1 MRERFLVDTDEWISF
16 LNKREDA
23 IVLISKLKRQ
33 GEIFSSILTIAEL
46 RAGWTDKTADHFL
59 PIFYAHT
66 KIMDVSRRI
75 AELAG
80 KFLKD
85 YKTRGISLPTVDTLI
100 ASTAI
105 IEDCQMVTGNKKD
118 FPMPQLKLYPL
129 H

>member
-1 MRERFLVDTDEWISF
+1 MSGRFLVDTDEWISF
-16 LNKREDA
+16 LNKRENA
-23 IVLISKLKRQ
+23 IDLILKLKEQ
-33 GEIFSSILTIAEL
+33 GKIFSSILTITEL
-46 RAGWTDKTADHFL
+46 RAGWTDKMSDHFL

-66 KIMDVSRRI
+66 RIIDVSQKI

-118 FPMPQLKLYPL
+118 FPMRQLKLYPL
-129 H
+129 

>member
-1 MRERFLVDTDEWISF
+1 MSERFLVDTDEWISF
-16 LNKREDA
+16 LNKRENA
-23 IVLISKLKRQ
+23 INLILKLKKQ

-46 RAGWTDKTADHFL
+46 RAGWSDKMADHFL

-66 KIMDVSRRI
+66 KIMSISQKI

-85 YKTRGISLPTVDTLI
+85 YKSRGISLPTVDTLI

-118 FPMPQLKLYPL
+118 FPMPQLKLFPL
-129 H
+129 

>member
-1 MRERFLVDTDEWISF
+1 MSERFLVDTDKWISF
-16 LNKREDA
+16 LNKRENA
-23 IVLISKLKRQ
+23 IDLISKLRKQ

-46 RAGWTDKTADHFL
+46 RAGWTDDMADNFL
-59 PIFYAHT
+59 TIFYAHT
-66 KIMDVSRRI
+66 KIVDVSRKI

-85 YKTRGISLPTVDTLI
+85 YKTKGISLPTVDSLI
-100 ASTAI
+100 ASSAI

-129 H
+129 